1 MLITP
6 QEQKVKKMIANR
18 KMVIRLDPKLAV
30 VEINGSLD
38 SLKITGEKSFV
49 KKSLNEK
56 FNLFRNDDLDKICLA
71 AIEHGK
77 TSEIEISLP
86 NDDIIYWYSL
96 VAEPEI
102 AERTITGAR
111 LIVSDITLKKRQERH
126 KVLHEKMLS
135 IALLAAQVAHKLN
148 NPLAAVLN
156 RVGSVLVNEIESG
169 NITRIKNELE
179 LIQEQ
184 IYSMSVITNALV
196 SFSKES
202 ESTYYLLD
210 INDIVEKSIELSK
223 LLQIQSNIQYKVHL
237 EPNLPVIRGS
247 EVTLEQCII
256 NIIRNALEAM
266 PNSGVFTVSTGY
278 DKLSDD
284 YISIIFHDTGI
295 GIPEEQL
302 EFVFDPFYKTKDE
315 SHSGL
320 GLSISYGI
328 IANHKGSIDIISKPG
343 KGTTV
348 VILLP
353 IAH

>member
-1 MLITP
+1 
-6 QEQKVKKMIANR
+6 
-18 KMVIRLDPKLAV
+18 MVIRLDTNLAV
-30 VEINGSLD
+30 LEINGRLESLH
-38 SLKITGEKSFV
+38 IAGEKNYI
-49 KKSLNEK
+49 KKSIKEQ
-56 FNLFRNDDLDKICLA
+56 FNILRNDELDTICFA
-71 AIEHGK
+71 AMKQGK
-77 TSEIEISLP
+77 TSEIEISLA

-102 AERTITGAR
+102 TNCSITGAR
-111 LIVSDITLKKRQERH
+111 LIISDITLRKRQERH
-126 KVLHEKMLS
+126 KILHDKMLS

-156 RVGSVLVNEIESG
+156 RVGSVLVNEIETG
-169 NITRIKNELE
+169 NLLRIKNELE

-202 ESTYYLLD
+202 ESNYYLLD

-223 LLQIQSNIQYKVHL
+223 LLQIQSNIVYKVHL
-237 EPNLPVIRGS
+237 EPNLPMIRGS

-256 NIIRNALEAM
+256 NVIRNALEAM
-266 PNSGVFTVSTGY
+266 PQGGVFSISTGY
-278 DKLSDD
+278 DKLSED

-295 GIPEEQL
+295 GIPQDQL
-302 EFVFDPFYKTKDE
+302 EYVFDPFFKTKDE

-328 IANHKGSIDIISKPG
+328 IANHKGSIDIISKPE

-348 VILLP
+348 LILLP